1 MVTFIGGRNRTSS
14 RNLVAK
20 VDVNP
25 IFIRLPPRRA
35 IFNPQKSI
43 DVWILVQCLNMLLG
57 SINTINVWETHANLH
72 TWNCFACCE
81 LSDWPKRVITVF
93 IILLYIHEVRSL
105 ACDTEQDFLRFPMT
119 QHIAK
124 NRASEKSEFKSN
136 ALSKRLVCSYF
147 SLVN

>member
-1 MVTFIGGRNRTSS
+1 MKCICNYLTTKIVLVIT
-14 RNLVAK
+14 NLCQIPP
-20 VDVNP
+20 P
-25 IFIRLPPRRA
+25 IFFLCYDCCDEREITLIPCKEQP
-35 IFNPQKSI
+35 S
-43 DVWILVQCLNMLLG
+43 
-57 SINTINVWETHANLH
+57 INVWETHANLH

-105 ACDTEQDFLRFPMT
+105 ACDTEQDFLRVPMT